1 MFTPPRQISA
11 PYCNTAH
18 FFQIQSHMFLQVAA
32 HCSPALKKPIFPEA
46 CGKKQRFY
54 THVFIIK

>member
-32 HCSPALKKPIFPEA
+32 HCSPALKKPIFPEPA
-46 CGKKQRFY
+46 VKNNAFTRTFLL
-54 THVFIIK
+54 

>member
-1 MFTPPRQISA
+1 MQYGT
-11 PYCNTAH
+11 

-32 HCSPALKKPIFPEA
+32 HCSPALKKPIFSGA
-46 CGKKQRFY
+46 CGKNQRFY

>member
-1 MFTPPRQISA
+1 M
-11 PYCNTAH
+11 
-18 FFQIQSHMFLQVAA
+18 LQVALIA
-32 HCSPALKKPIFPEA
+32 VRLFLKKKAGFSGT